1 LAQPW
6 LVTASEGKRNVDRN
20 SEPTT
25 VFGGILLQVWTAIVV
40 KCFRAAITV
49 EQIILVIAV
58 TETLSHM
65 VAPSSL
71 LTAVATAVLRY
82 VVWVRF
88 IFRLEQSVLIA
99 GLPLKVLSCFLF
111 LEVFPFSSHFRADR
125 AVRYDEAD
133 EQIALNVAGG
143 KELLS

>member
-1 LAQPW
+1 M
-6 LVTASEGKRNVDRN
+6 
-20 SEPTT
+20 
-25 VFGGILLQVWTAIVV
+25 LQVWAAIVV

-49 EQIILVIAV
+49 EQIILVIPVA
-58 TETLSHM
+58 ETFSHM
-65 VAPSSL
+65 RAPSSL

-82 VVWVRF
+82 VIGVRF

-111 LEVFPFSSHFRADR
+111 LEVSPFSSHFRTDR

-133 EQIALNVAGG
+133 EQISLDVAGG
-143 KELLS
+143 EELLS